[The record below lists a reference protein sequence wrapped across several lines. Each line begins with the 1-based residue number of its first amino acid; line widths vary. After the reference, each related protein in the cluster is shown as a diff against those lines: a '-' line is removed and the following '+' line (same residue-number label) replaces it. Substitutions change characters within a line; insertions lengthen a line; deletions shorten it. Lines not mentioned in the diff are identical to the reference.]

1 MNHGH
6 RVSWAAGAGTAPPQ
20 FNNLAMSNNVINNN
34 NNNNGAVVD
43 GPAHPAAAAAAME
56 NNFHLGPRFSNF
68 KVVGRGSFGEVC
80 SALDSQQGKRVAIK
94 KVFPMSRDVV
104 SAKHALREIR
114 LMRYLEPHPNI
125 ISLEDLLVNQQYDE
139 LYIVMELLDCDLH
152 YVINKS
158 NQPLDDV
165 HHRYFMFQILKGV
178 KFLHD
183 NRVIHRDLKPS
194 NILATK
200 RCQLRITDFGLARL
214 RPTGAG
220 PDPDNEVDN
229 PMTETAV
236 TRWYRPPE
244 LMLCPDGLYG
254 YAVDLWSV
262 GCIFAEM
269 LGRQPFFPGQDFK
282 KQLSL
287 IFDAVGSP
295 QPHEVAHIRNPEAIR
310 FLESMQGRVKVPFA
324 DLLPNASEASLAL
337 LERLLV
343 FDPPCRFSAD
353 EALSHRYF
361 QPLSG
366 RIHVPP
372 DPEVAPG
379 LDFDFESEPMHQE
392 QLRNMILQEVA
403 LFHGYAVQEEEKEEE
418 DDEDE
423 DDDED
428 DDDDDDDGEDGN
440 GGASMGHYDHA
451 SSTARAP
458 PPTHHHRMMSNSG
471 IDHNSYSNYMHN
483 MGPGHNHADHSANIA
498 HSTYFNRIGVSAR
511 PQAPVAGFR

>member
-1 MNHGH
+1 MDHTPH
-6 RVSWAAGAGTAPPQ
+6 VSWAAGAGAGHGAPPPQ
-20 FNNLAMSNNVINNN
+20 FNTNHNNN
-34 NNNNGAVVD
+34 RDEAEAA
-43 GPAHPAAAAAAME
+43 AHPANTATVIE
-56 NNFHLGPRFSNF
+56 NIFNVGPRFSNF
-68 KVVGRGSFGEVC
+68 KVVGKGSFGEVC
-80 SALDSQQGKRVAIK
+80 SALDSHQGKRVAIK
-94 KVFPMSRDVV
+94 KIFPMSRDVV

-125 ISLEDLLVNQQYDE
+125 VSLEDLLVNEHQDE

-183 NRVIHRDLKPS
+183 NRVIHRDLKPG

-220 PDPDNEVDN
+220 PDPDNTVDN

-269 LGRQPFFPGQDFK
+269 LGRQPFFPGQNFK

-310 FLESMQGRVKVPFA
+310 FLESMQGRVKVPYA
-324 DLLPNASEASLAL
+324 DLLPSASEASIDL
-337 LERLLV
+337 LEGLLV
-343 FDPPCRFSAD
+343 FDPPCRLSAE
-353 EALSHRYF
+353 EALNHRYF
-361 QPLSG
+361 QPLRG
-366 RIHVPP
+366 KIHVAP
-372 DPEVAPG
+372 DPVVAPG
-379 LDFDFESEPMHQE
+379 FDFDFESEPMHQE
-392 QLRNMILQEVA
+392 QLRDMILQEVA
-403 LFHGYAVQEEEKEEE
+403 SFTGE
-418 DDEDE
+418 DEDE
-423 DDDED
+423 DDQEEAED
-428 DDDDDDDGEDGN
+428 QPHMYYPPGAAVALAPPHANHHHPQQQHPYHQQQQQHLQHMMAN
-440 GGASMGHYDHA
+440 GGYMPSNADY
-451 SSTARAP
+451 AP
-458 PPTHHHRMMSNSG
+458 YN
-471 IDHNSYSNYMHN
+471 
-483 MGPGHNHADHSANIA
+483 A
-498 HSTYFNRIGVSAR
+498 
-511 PQAPVAGFR
+511 